1 MMEEEKWK
9 KCPFTIWDRN
19 PSFPPLSDALG
30 ITFSEAGGR
39 HVIAKRNIIAG
50 KGSFIKDVIN
60 RGGRGV
66 CQKILSLF
74 CKLMTKG
81 GGGSKI
87 SKK

>member
-30 ITFSEAGGR
+30 ITFSETGGR

-50 KGSFIKDVIN
+50 KYFFLHSMEKKSTKVDF
-60 RGGRGV
+60 
-66 CQKILSLF
+66 SLIS
-74 CKLMTKG
+74 CKKAPFYTRNG
-81 GGGSKI
+81 HF
-87 SKK
+87 

>member
-30 ITFSEAGGR
+30 ITFSETGGR

-50 KGSFIKDVIN
+50 KYFLPLYIFFQYKMN
-60 RGGRGV
+60 F
-66 CQKILSLF
+66 L
-74 CKLMTKG
+74 
-81 GGGSKI
+81 
-87 SKK
+87 